1 MSFAHDSAKRLEG
14 EEQMK
19 RVNAR
24 LSVLV
29 LAIVAGLVICGIAAA
44 GPDRSSVS
52 GLTNVSIR
60 GVIGATGDDAF
71 STMSLSPVD
80 PSGTPTQ
87 HYGPYRSTSPD
98 SGTCGN
104 DWAEDTFDRDFT
116 VRTANDGT
124 VTIVEQFKNGSF
136 VTNGGF
142 SPGAC
147 DETDGYS
154 LGTVPA
160 GVTGNMHGYFIVSGA
175 TMQTSNSPF
184 CDAVNSTNDDCTTTT
199 FINTHFAPCY
209 PVTCTVTTFF
219 DHYSAGDQGLVVHEW
234 KNASCD
240 RGGNH
245 GDIADAIVG
254 PPPPPTPCVE

>member
-1 MSFAHDSAKRLEG
+1 
-14 EEQMK
+14 MK

-24 LSVLV
+24 LSVLA
-29 LAIVAGLVICGIAAA
+29 LAIVAALVVCGIASAN
-44 GPDRSSVS
+44 PDRSSVS
-52 GLTNVSIR
+52 GLTNVSIL
-60 GVIGATGDDAF
+60 GMIGSTGDDAF

-87 HYGPYRSTSPD
+87 HYGPYTSTSPD

-116 VRTANDGT
+116 VRSNHDGT
-124 VTIVEQFKNGSF
+124 FTVVEQFKNGSF
-136 VTNGGF
+136 VTTGPIDSP

-147 DETDGYS
+147 DQTDGTPP
-154 LGTVPA
+154 GTIRA
-160 GVTGNMHGYFIVSGA
+160 GVVGSMHGYFIVSNVD
-175 TMQTSNSPF
+175 MQTSDSAY
-184 CDAVNSTNDDCTTTT
+184 CDAVNGTNDDCTTAT

-209 PVTCTVTTFF
+209 PATCAVTTFF
-219 DHYSAGDQGLVVHEW
+219 DHYSAGDQGLAYHEW

-245 GDIADAIVG
+245 GDISDTIVG
-254 PPPPPTPCVE
+254 LAPPLTPCVE